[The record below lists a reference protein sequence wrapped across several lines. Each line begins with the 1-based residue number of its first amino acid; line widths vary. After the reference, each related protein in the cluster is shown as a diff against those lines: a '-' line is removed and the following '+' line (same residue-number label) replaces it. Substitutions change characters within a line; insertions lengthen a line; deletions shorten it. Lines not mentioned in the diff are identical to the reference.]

1 MKAAITAVGRDADR
15 LAELPA
21 LGANATVTLG
31 DDRLG
36 TIAREA
42 DVVLDFIWGEGAER
56 CIEAILAERAHR
68 HMPLTWIHIGSVA
81 GEVAPIPDALLRQ
94 TDLRLLGSGHGAVSG
109 RAILRELPALA
120 REIARGTFRVDAQPI
135 PLNEVGR
142 YWSPPEPGSARI
154 VFTP

>member
-68 HMPLTWIHIGSVA
+68 HMPLTWIHIGSM
-81 GEVAPIPDALLRQ
+81 
-94 TDLRLLGSGHGAVSG
+94 
-109 RAILRELPALA
+109 A

>member
-1 MKAAITAVGRDADR
+1 M
-15 LAELPA
+15 
-21 LGANATVTLG
+21 
-31 DDRLG
+31 
-36 TIAREA
+36 
-42 DVVLDFIWGEGAER
+42 
-56 CIEAILAERAHR
+56 
-68 HMPLTWIHIGSVA
+68 A
-81 GEVAPIPDALLRQ
+81 GEVAPIPGALLRQ